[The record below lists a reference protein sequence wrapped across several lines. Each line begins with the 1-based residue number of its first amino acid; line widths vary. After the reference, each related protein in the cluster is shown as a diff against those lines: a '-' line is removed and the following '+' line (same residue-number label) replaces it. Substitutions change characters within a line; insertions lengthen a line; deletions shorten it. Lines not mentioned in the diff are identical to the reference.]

1 MGASVVAYWP
11 GLTHEQMESM
21 PGFGN
26 DDRAWGNW
34 MAEREDDAEV
44 LEAVKRLNAEAILTI
59 KTNGWDDDDVTWVAP
74 DQLRTAALRLR
85 AAVEAQLPEAEVI
98 LKSYEINANRLDP
111 IAEEFIRDLDDI
123 ITLTNW
129 AEEHGA
135 TRMTLEVNW

>member
-1 MGASVVAYWP
+1 M
-11 GLTHEQMESM
+11 
-21 PGFGN
+21 
-26 DDRAWGNW
+26 
-34 MAEREDDAEV
+34 
-44 LEAVKRLNAEAILTI
+44 
-59 KTNGWDDDDVTWVAP
+59 
-74 DQLRTAALRLR
+74 
-85 AAVEAQLPEAEVI
+85 I

>member
-1 MGASVVAYWP
+1 MSI
-11 GLTHEQMESM
+11 S
-21 PGFGN
+21 
-26 DDRAWGNW
+26 
-34 MAEREDDAEV
+34 
-44 LEAVKRLNAEAILTI
+44 VKRDEPVTQRSLNAEAIFTI
-59 KTNGWDDDDVTWVAP
+59 KTDGWDDDDVTWVAP

-85 AAVEAQLPEAEVI
+85 AAVEAQVPEAEVI

-135 TRMTLEVNW
+135 KRMTLEVNW